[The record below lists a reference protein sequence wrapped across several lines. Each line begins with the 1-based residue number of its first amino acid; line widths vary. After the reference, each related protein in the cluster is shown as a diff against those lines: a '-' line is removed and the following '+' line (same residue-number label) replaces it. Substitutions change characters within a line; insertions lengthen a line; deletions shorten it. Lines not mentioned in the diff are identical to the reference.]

1 MMAPSGVVKQ
11 TAKTALSGN
20 WLKSI
25 IAASAVI
32 FSVLICSFVADLI
45 AAISTSVVGLVIM
58 LLLSFLLLLPLFL
71 GALCFFRRML
81 WGQNDSVLLLFRY
94 FSSLGEYRRAIHLSF
109 LVIIRLISNGVLL
122 FSPCFIVR
130 IFSSNKLYSLIN
142 VSMPVWAE
150 SLIYVSYFLG
160 ALGALALFFVMLKI
174 YLAPFL
180 FVADEGMDA
189 DEAINM
195 SQIISKRTDSDFFW
209 LILSFAPWV
218 LLSLFVIPLVFTLP
232 YFICSYLVHCRFAVA
247 QYNRDV
253 DRFNTDNST
262 TFKVG

>member
-1 MMAPSGVVKQ
+1 MLAPSGIVKQ
-11 TAKTALSGN
+11 TARTALSGN

-32 FSVLICSFVADLI
+32 FPVFICIFIADLV
-45 AAISTSVVGLVIM
+45 ASISSSVVGIIIM
-58 LLLSFLLLLPLFL
+58 LALSFLLLLPLFL
-71 GALCFFRRML
+71 GAVCFFRRIL
-81 WGQNDSVLLLFRY
+81 WGQDDSVLVLFRF
-94 FSSLGEYRRAIHLSF
+94 FSSLAEYRRALHLSL
-109 LVIIRLISNGVLL
+109 LVIIRLLSNGILL
-122 FSPCFIVR
+122 FSPCLIVR
-130 IFSSNKLYSLIN
+130 LFASNKLYSLIN

-160 ALGALALFFVMLKI
+160 ALGALALFLVMLKI

-180 FVADEGMDA
+180 FVADEEMDA

-209 LILSFAPWV
+209 LVLSFAPWI
-218 LLSLFVIPLVFTLP
+218 LLSLFVIPIIFTLP